1 MRTTLTLALVAS
13 LAAGAIVPPAAIA
26 QARYA
31 EEPIAGDE
39 ASSELSD
46 SVTMRG
52 QGRPDAVRDED
63 DRRVASQMGD
73 AFYCGERKL
82 GTWFY
87 CEKPKPNPSDR
98 KAAQPAQSAAEQLA
112 AIGKELDEKKA
123 RAILDPTPE
132 NVSSYISYQRQQL
145 NRASSFADMWRRSI
159 WQNPELD
166 YTLQRPVNQ
175 LGKRTWLD
183 TRTADKNRVLG
194 SISKRYGVFYFYSSA
209 CAACE
214 VFGPIMRSVSDRFG
228 LTVMAVSLDGGPS
241 KTFPN
246 FTVDTGQYRAMGMQ
260 GGQVPALVLF
270 DTVTK
275 RPMPIGYG
283 VMAADEVMDRIFTLT
298 SVEPGSDF

>member
-1 MRTTLTLALVAS
+1 MRTTLTLALAASLVAS
-13 LAAGAIVPPAAIA
+13 AAVPPAATA
-26 QARYA
+26 QAGYGEGA
-31 EEPIAGDE
+31 VSGAVD
-39 ASSELSD
+39 SSELAD
-46 SVTMRG
+46 SVSMRG
-52 QGRPDAVRDED
+52 QGSAPVDRRDD
-63 DRRVASQMGD
+63 DPRVASQKGD
-73 AFYCGERKL
+73 AFYCEERKL

-87 CEKPKPNPSDR
+87 CEKPKPNPADR
-98 KAAQPAQSAAEQLA
+98 KAAPSSQSAAEQLA
-112 AIGKELDEKKA
+112 AISKELDERKA
-123 RAILDPTPE
+123 KAILDPTRE
-132 NVSSYISYQRQQL
+132 NVSAYISFQRQQL
-145 NRASSFADMWRRSI
+145 DRASSFADMWRRSI

-183 TRTADKNRVLG
+183 ARTADKNRVMA

>member
-1 MRTTLTLALVAS
+1 MRAPLTLALILS
-13 LAAGAIVPPAAIA
+13 LAASGMSSTAANA
-26 QARYA
+26 QLVDSVSRADAPDSDQAASEA
-31 EEPIAGDE
+31 EPSQLAEQAGD
-39 ASSELSD
+39 D
-46 SVTMRG
+46 
-52 QGRPDAVRDED
+52 
-63 DRRVASQMGD
+63 
-73 AFYCGERKL
+73 FYCRERRLGE
-82 GTWFY
+82 WFY
-87 CEKPKPNPSDR
+87 CEKPKAKPSQQRPD
-98 KAAQPAQSAAEQLA
+98 QPAQSSSERLA
-112 AIGKELDEKKA
+112 AISKQLEEMKA
-123 RAILDPTPE
+123 RAILEPTTE
-132 NVSSYISYQRQQL
+132 NISAYISYQREQL
-145 NRASSFADMWRRSI
+145 NRASSFADMWRRTI

-183 TRTADKNRVLG
+183 SRTADKNRVLS

-241 KTFPN
+241 KAFPN

-260 GGQVPALVLF
+260 GQQVPALVLF
-270 DTVTK
+270 DTQTK

>member
-1 MRTTLTLALVAS
+1 MRTALTLAALAS
-13 LAAGAIVPPAAIA
+13 LLSTALVPPVAIA
-26 QARYA
+26 QSRYG
-31 EEPIAGDE
+31 EEPLAGTMEPATLADSVSASGDE
-39 ASSELSD
+39 EAGARSD
-46 SVTMRG
+46 PHVADQNG
-52 QGRPDAVRDED
+52 D
-63 DRRVASQMGD
+63 D
-73 AFYCGERKL
+73 FYCRERRL

-87 CEKPKPNPSDR
+87 CEKPKSRASDP
-98 KAAQPAQSAAEQLA
+98 KAGQPAGSAAEQLA

-123 RAILDPTPE
+123 RAILNPTPE
-132 NVSSYISYQRQQL
+132 NVASYISFQREQL
-145 NRASSFADMWRRSI
+145 DRASSFADMWRRSI
-159 WQNPELD
+159 WQNPTLD

-183 TRTADKNRVLG
+183 TRTADKNRVMA
-194 SISKRYGVFYFYSSA
+194 SISKRYGVFYFFSSA

-214 VFGPIMRSVSDRFG
+214 VFAPIMKSVSDRFG

-241 KTFPN
+241 RAFPN

-260 GGQVPALVLF
+260 GQQVPALVLF

-298 SVEPGSDF
+298 SVAPGSDF

>member
-1 MRTTLTLALVAS
+1 MRAPLTLALILS
-13 LAAGAIVPPAAIA
+13 LAASGMPSTAANA
-26 QARYA
+26 QLVDSVSRADAPDSDQAASEA
-31 EEPIAGDE
+31 EPSQLADQAGD
-39 ASSELSD
+39 D
-46 SVTMRG
+46 
-52 QGRPDAVRDED
+52 
-63 DRRVASQMGD
+63 
-73 AFYCGERKL
+73 FYCRERRLGE
-82 GTWFY
+82 WFY
-87 CEKPKPNPSDR
+87 CEKPKAKPSQQR
-98 KAAQPAQSAAEQLA
+98 PEQPAQSSSERLA
-112 AIGKELDEKKA
+112 AISKQLEEMKA
-123 RAILDPTPE
+123 RAILEPTTE
-132 NVSSYISYQRQQL
+132 NISAYISYQREQL
-145 NRASSFADMWRRSI
+145 NRASSFADMWRRTI

-183 TRTADKNRVLG
+183 SRTADKNRVLS

-241 KTFPN
+241 KAFPN

-260 GGQVPALVLF
+260 GQQVPALVLF
-270 DTVTK
+270 DTQTK

>member
-26 QARYA
+26 QAQYA
-31 EEPIAGDE
+31 EEPIAGDDTT
-39 ASSELSD
+39 SVLSD

-52 QGRPDAVRDED
+52 QGGSDAVRDED

>member
-1 MRTTLTLALVAS
+1 MRAPLTIALTLSLLAS
-13 LAAGAIVPPAAIA
+13 GLPATAVSAQLA
-26 QARYA
+26 
-31 EEPIAGDE
+31 
-39 ASSELSD
+39 D
-46 SVTMRG
+46 SVTLSDAPEDAR
-52 QGRPDAVRDED
+52 QEVRPDSSTQLADQSGD
-63 DRRVASQMGD
+63 D
-73 AFYCGERKL
+73 FYCRERRLGE
-82 GTWFY
+82 WFY
-87 CEKPKPNPSDR
+87 CEKPKTKPSAQR
-98 KAAQPAQSAAEQLA
+98 SQQPAQSSTEQLA
-112 AIGKELDEKKA
+112 AISKQLEEMKA
-123 RAILDPTPE
+123 RAILEPTTE
-132 NVSSYISYQRQQL
+132 NISAYISYQREQL
-145 NRASSFADMWRRSI
+145 NRASSFADMWRRTI
-159 WQNPELD
+159 WQTPELD

-183 TRTADKNRVLG
+183 GRTADKNRVLS

-241 KTFPN
+241 KAFPN

-260 GGQVPALVLF
+260 GQQVPALVLF
-270 DTVTK
+270 DTQTK

>member
-31 EEPIAGDE
+31 EEPIAGDDTT
-39 ASSELSD
+39 SVLSD

-52 QGRPDAVRDED
+52 QGGSDAVRDED

>member
-1 MRTTLTLALVAS
+1 
-13 LAAGAIVPPAAIA
+13 
-26 QARYA
+26 
-31 EEPIAGDE
+31 
-39 ASSELSD
+39 
-46 SVTMRG
+46 MRG
-52 QGRPDAVRDED
+52 QGGPDAVRDED

>member
-31 EEPIAGDE
+31 EETIAGDDTT
-39 ASSELSD
+39 SVLSD

-52 QGRPDAVRDED
+52 QGGSDAVRDED

>member
-1 MRTTLTLALVAS
+1 MRTTLTLALAVS
-13 LAAGAIVPPAAIA
+13 LVAGAAVPPAAIA

-31 EEPIAGDE
+31 EEPIAGAD
-39 ASSELSD
+39 APSELSD
-46 SVTMRG
+46 SVSAQG
-52 QGRPDAVRDED
+52 QGGYEG
-63 DRRVASQMGD
+63 DRQVSETRVADQTGD
-73 AFYCGERKL
+73 AFYCQERKL

-87 CEKPKPNPSDR
+87 CEKPKANPVER
-98 KAAQPAQSAAEQLA
+98 KPAQPTQSAADQLA

-132 NVSSYISYQRQQL
+132 NVSAYISYQRQQL

-183 TRTADKNRVLG
+183 TRTADKNRVLS
-194 SISKRYGVFYFYSSA
+194 SISKRYGVFYFYSSS

-283 VMAADEVMDRIFTLT
+283 IMAADEVMDRIFTLT

>member
-1 MRTTLTLALVAS
+1 MRAPLTLALILS
-13 LAAGAIVPPAAIA
+13 LAASGMPLTAANA
-26 QARYA
+26 QLVDSVSRADAPESDQVAPEA
-31 EEPIAGDE
+31 EPSQLAEQAGDE
-39 ASSELSD
+39 
-46 SVTMRG
+46 
-52 QGRPDAVRDED
+52 
-63 DRRVASQMGD
+63 
-73 AFYCGERKL
+73 FYCRERRLGE
-82 GTWFY
+82 WFY
-87 CEKPKPNPSDR
+87 CEKPKAKPSQQR
-98 KAAQPAQSAAEQLA
+98 AEQPAQSSSERLA
-112 AIGKELDEKKA
+112 AISKQLEEMKA
-123 RAILDPTPE
+123 RAILEPTTE
-132 NVSSYISYQRQQL
+132 NISAYISYQREQL
-145 NRASSFADMWRRSI
+145 NRASSFADMWRRTI

-183 TRTADKNRVLG
+183 SRTADKNRVLS

-241 KTFPN
+241 KAFPN

-260 GGQVPALVLF
+260 GQQVPALVLF
-270 DTVTK
+270 DTQTK

>member
-1 MRTTLTLALVAS
+1 MRASLTLALILS
-13 LAAGAIVPPAAIA
+13 LTVSGA
-26 QARYA
+26 
-31 EEPIAGDE
+31 PIAS
-39 ASSELSD
+39 ANAQLSD
-46 SVTMRG
+46 SVSV
-52 QGRPDAVRDED
+52 QDAGEAPQVE
-63 DRRVASQMGD
+63 ASQGAEQAGD
-73 AFYCGERKL
+73 DFYCRERRLGE
-82 GTWFY
+82 WFY
-87 CEKPKPNPSDR
+87 CEKPKAKPSDQRAANPS
-98 KAAQPAQSAAEQLA
+98 QSSAEQLA
-112 AIGKELDEKKA
+112 AISKQLEEMKA
-123 RAILDPTPE
+123 RAILEPTTE
-132 NVSSYISYQRQQL
+132 NVSAYIAFQREQL
-145 NRASSFADMWRRSI
+145 NRASSFADMWRRTI

-183 TRTADKNRVLG
+183 NRTADRNRVLG

-241 KTFPN
+241 KAFPN
-246 FTVDTGQYRAMGMQ
+246 FTVDTGQYRAMGMHGQ
-260 GGQVPALVLF
+260 QVPAPVLF

-283 VMAADEVMDRIFTLT
+283 MMAADEVMDRIFTLT